1 MNLKDFTHK
10 FQTMKLSHTLIKEL
24 DLIECRCYI
33 DHLTSK
39 EFLLRL
45 FFKTGRDRSRTEESI
60 DFHIFLEQ
68 SLFKILT
75 VVLPDNASIDQID
88 QLLKIS
94 KIVEEHVKSAF
105 SETAS
110 EIRNLKE
117 VYDLID
123 RFNNRAYST
132 GRDLKIYIAD
142 NQRIRLFV
150 PKMHPHQKPREFT
163 IAIIYEH
170 TIEDLIFMMKMQIKA
185 LEFYEELL
193 YREDFAMV
201 QFKLSS
207 KYRFT
212 IDAILKD
219 ELDRNVD
226 VRVRMIDPDFVE
238 VTYSIYSKIDHSE
251 YVQISDKNS
260 QISYKVI
267 ALNDVDDGHDFL
279 ITTATSQRCSLKDFS
294 KTLSDVR
301 FRLKD
306 RIIHIRPVAE

>member
-10 FQTMKLSHTLIKEL
+10 IQTMKLSHTLIEEL

-33 DHLTSK
+33 DHLASK

-68 SLFKILT
+68 SLFKSLT

-94 KIVEEHVKSAF
+94 KIAEEHVKSVF
-105 SETAS
+105 SKNES

-123 RFNNRAYST
+123 EFNNRACHDWSS
-132 GRDLKIYIAD
+132 LKIMILGKD
-142 NQRIRLFV
+142 RINLFV
-150 PKMHPHQKPREFT
+150 PKMHPHQKPQEFT
-163 IAIIYEH
+163 IAVISEH
-170 TIEDLIFMMKMQIKA
+170 TVEELVFMMKMQIKA
-185 LEFYEELL
+185 LEFYEEVL
-193 YREDFAMV
+193 YREDFFDV
-201 QFKLSS
+201 RFELSS
-207 KYRFT
+207 AYRFN
-212 IDAILKD
+212 IDVILND
-219 ELDRNVD
+219 DLARNER

-238 VTYSIYSKIDHSE
+238 VTYSIYSVVVNTE
-251 YVQISDKNS
+251 YVEISDKNS
-260 QISYKVI
+260 QIVYRVSSN
-267 ALNDVDDGHDFL
+267 LGDEELDFQ
-279 ITTATSQRCSLKDFS
+279 IETATSQRCSLKDFC
-294 KTLSDVR
+294 KTLSDVK

-306 RIIHIRPVAE
+306 RIIHIRPVED

>member
-10 FQTMKLSHTLIKEL
+10 IQTMKLSHTLIEEL

-33 DHLTSK
+33 DHLASK

-68 SLFKILT
+68 SLFKSLT

-94 KIVEEHVKSAF
+94 KIAEEHVKSVF
-105 SETAS
+105 SKNES

-123 RFNNRAYST
+123 EFNNRAYHDWSS
-132 GRDLKIYIAD
+132 LKIMILGKD
-142 NQRIRLFV
+142 RINLFV
-150 PKMHPHQKPREFT
+150 PKMHPHQKPQEFT
-163 IAIIYEH
+163 IAVISEH
-170 TIEDLIFMMKMQIKA
+170 TVEELVFMMKMQIKA
-185 LEFYEELL
+185 LEFYEEVL
-193 YREDFAMV
+193 YREDFFDV
-201 QFKLSS
+201 RFELSS
-207 KYRFT
+207 AYRFN
-212 IDAILKD
+212 IDVILND
-219 ELDRNVD
+219 DLARNER

-238 VTYSIYSKIDHSE
+238 VTYSIDRVTSNSE
-251 YVQISDKNS
+251 YVEISDKNS
-260 QISYKVI
+260 QIVYKVSS
-267 ALNDVDDGHDFL
+267 NDDYEKRDYVVE
-279 ITTATSQRCSLKDFS
+279 TSTSQRCSLKDFH
-294 KTLSDVR
+294 KTLSDVK

-306 RIIHIRPVAE
+306 RIIHIRPVED

>member
-10 FQTMKLSHTLIKEL
+10 IQTMKLSHTLIEEL

-33 DHLTSK
+33 DHLASK

-68 SLFKILT
+68 SLFKSLT

-94 KIVEEHVKSAF
+94 KIVEEHVKSVF
-105 SETAS
+105 SKNES

-123 RFNNRAYST
+123 EFNNRACHDWSS
-132 GRDLKIYIAD
+132 LKIMILGKD
-142 NQRIRLFV
+142 RINLFV
-150 PKMHPHQKPREFT
+150 PKMHPHQKPQEFT
-163 IAIIYEH
+163 IAVINEH
-170 TIEDLIFMMKMQIKA
+170 TIEELIYMMKMQVKA

-193 YREDFAMV
+193 YREDFFDV
-201 QFKLSS
+201 RFELSS
-207 KYRFT
+207 AYRFN
-212 IDAILKD
+212 IDVILND
-219 ELDRNVD
+219 DLARNER

-238 VTYSIYSKIDHSE
+238 VTYSIDRVTSNSE
-251 YVQISDKNS
+251 YVEISDKNS
-260 QISYKVI
+260 QITYKVSS
-267 ALNDVDDGHDFL
+267 NDDYEKRDYVVE
-279 ITTATSQRCSLKDFS
+279 TSTSQRCSLKDFH
-294 KTLSDVR
+294 KTLSDVK

-306 RIIHIRPVAE
+306 RIIHIRPVED

>member
-10 FQTMKLSHTLIKEL
+10 IQTMKLSHTLIEEL

-33 DHLTSK
+33 DHLASK

-68 SLFKILT
+68 SLFKSLT

-94 KIVEEHVKSAF
+94 KIAEEHVKSVF
-105 SETAS
+105 SKNES

-123 RFNNRAYST
+123 EFNNHACHDWSS
-132 GRDLKIYIAD
+132 LKIMILGKD
-142 NQRIRLFV
+142 RINLFV
-150 PKMHPHQKPREFT
+150 PKMHPHQKPQEFT
-163 IAIIYEH
+163 IAVISEH
-170 TIEDLIFMMKMQIKA
+170 TVEELVFMMKMQIKA
-185 LEFYEELL
+185 LEFYEEVL
-193 YREDFAMV
+193 YREDFFDV
-201 QFKLSS
+201 RFELSS
-207 KYRFT
+207 KYRFI
-212 IDAILKD
+212 IDVILKD
-219 ELDRNVD
+219 DLNANER

-238 VTYSIYSKIDHSE
+238 ITYSIDRVTSNSE
-251 YVQISDKNS
+251 YVEISDKNS
-260 QISYKVI
+260 QIVYKVSS
-267 ALNDVDDGHDFL
+267 NDDYDKRDYVVE
-279 ITTATSQRCSLKDFS
+279 TSTSQRCSLKDFH
-294 KTLSDVR
+294 KTLSDVK

-306 RIIHIRPVAE
+306 RIIHIRPVED